1 LGERERFRGVELSF
15 VPLKAGVKVDWE
27 WHCPVLIRGR
37 DYRDPS
43 QEPPLAKAEDLPEEE
58 GFLRLKI

>member
-1 LGERERFRGVELSF
+1 